1 MKIPGC
7 IFLYIIL
14 ASCSAKKV
22 PDNVLPPDK
31 MGPVIW
37 DAMQA
42 DAFTREF
49 IAKDSAKNLQQEG
62 AALQE
67 KIFQK
72 YHTDRETYLRSY
84 RWYSDHGDM
93 MRDMLDSVTARE
105 SRKRQKERIDEQ
117 LKLKKKNEQNM

>member
-1 MKIPGC
+1 MKIPGL
-7 IFLYIIL
+7 IFACMIL

-49 IAKDSAKNLQQEG
+49 ISKDSTKNLQQEG
-62 AALQE
+62 NKLQE

-72 YHTDRETYLRSY
+72 YHIDRETYLRSY

-93 MRDMLDSVTARE
+93 MRDMLDTITARE
-105 SRKRQKERIDEQ
+105 SRIRQKERIEET
-117 LKLKKKNEQNM
+117 LKLKKQNE